1 MRPSILLTGAT
12 GALGSAL
19 LPELLSDFDQH
30 DIYCL
35 VRGNSAEDARQR
47 LAAILSNA
55 GLTADSCAR
64 VKLLHGDV
72 SAPQLGLAQQ
82 AYSEILSSVEQIY
95 HLAASVDFDLPLSV
109 SRQAN
114 VDSAIQILDFSRRC
128 RYHSAAQFRLNYV
141 STAYICGK
149 RSGLLKESELG
160 LGQEFWNSYEQSK
173 LEAEQLVEL
182 AKAQTAI
189 TIYRPSQIVGDSGS
203 GKINKFFGFYEF
215 IGLAARGRSDILVAD
230 PGMRADMVPL
240 DYVCSAIRHFSR
252 QSAAIGQTYHLVA
265 GLRHSITVD
274 QVVDAVLGVMRAA
287 NESVAVAR
295 PRIIPLERLE
305 TDTTAL
311 QLARYNASAQKLL
324 LRTYQPYLA
333 YERDFDCGATQQL
346 LQAAG
351 ISIPCMESVIKVTT
365 QYALSFRTRKTR
377 GTTPA
382 PVQ

>member
-35 VRGNSAEDARQR
+35 VRGSSSDDARQR

-55 GLTADSCAR
+55 GLTADGCAR

-82 AYSEILSSVEQIY
+82 AYSEILSSVQQIY

-128 RYHSAAQFRLNYV
+128 RYHSAPEFRLNYV
-141 STAYICGK
+141 STAYVCGK
-149 RSGLLKESELG
+149 RNGILKESELG
-160 LGQEFWNSYEQSK
+160 RGQEFWNSYEQSK

-215 IGLAARGRSDILVAD
+215 IGLAVRGRSDILVAD

-240 DYVCSAIRHFSR
+240 DYVCAAIRHFSR
-252 QSAAIGQTYHLVA
+252 HTAAIGQTYHLVA
-265 GLRHSITVD
+265 GLQHSITVD
-274 QVVDAVLGVMRAA
+274 RVVDAVLGVMRAA
-287 NESVAVAR
+287 NENVAVVR
-295 PRIIPLERLE
+295 PRIIPFERLE
-305 TDTTAL
+305 SDTTAL
-311 QLARYNASAQKLL
+311 QLARYNSSAQKLL

-365 QYALSFRTRKTR
+365 KYALSFRTRKTR

-382 PVQ
+382 SVQ